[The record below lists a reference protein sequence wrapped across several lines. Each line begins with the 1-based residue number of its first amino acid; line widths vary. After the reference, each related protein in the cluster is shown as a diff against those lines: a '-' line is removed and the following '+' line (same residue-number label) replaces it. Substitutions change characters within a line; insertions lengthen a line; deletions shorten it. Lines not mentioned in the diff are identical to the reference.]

1 MTAPEPSS
9 GPVEL
14 SVVVPVYGSEDTLK
28 PLYER
33 IAQTLQNRG
42 TSYEVVFVD
51 DDSRDGSWS
60 VLQALKARHPGSIVL
75 VRLTRNFG
83 QHNALMCGFHHAQGR
98 LILTMDDDL
107 QNPPEEIPKLLDALE
122 RGDHDVIYGT
132 PRRSRQN
139 GLRRGGSA
147 LVRWFYRKVFRSA
160 VDISSFRLIS
170 AEIMPG
176 ILRYDLNFTFLDG
189 LLAWHTQRIG
199 SVAVDHMPRAQGSSR
214 YSVAKLVTL
223 ALNLFTNFSLGPL
236 QAISIMGM
244 ISACLG
250 IAGGLYFLVMRLAGG
265 IAVPGY
271 ASIIV
276 ASLILGGLQ
285 LLSLGVI
292 GEYIGRI
299 HMNLNRKPQFAVR
312 SVEGREAGAES
323 GPPEAPS
330 GPTA

>member
-1 MTAPEPSS
+1 MTAHEKPSPD
-9 GPVEL
+9 PVEL
-14 SVVVPVYGSEDTLK
+14 SVVIPVYGSEATLE

-33 IAQTLQNRG
+33 IAQALEARG
-42 TSYEVVFVD
+42 TSFEVVFVD
-51 DDSRDGSWS
+51 DDSPDGSWS
-60 VLQALKARHPGSIVL
+60 VLEALKARHPSSVVL

-83 QHNALMCGFHHAQGR
+83 QHNALMCGFHHAQGQ

-107 QNPPEEIPKLLDALE
+107 QNPPEEIPKLLDAMA
-122 RGDHDVIYGT
+122 RGDHDVVYGT
-132 PRRSRQN
+132 PRQSRRN

-189 LLAWHTQRIG
+189 LLAWHTQRIS
-199 SVAVDHMPRAQGSSR
+199 SVGVDHMPRAQGSSR

-244 ISACLG
+244 VSAFLG

-312 SVEGREAGAES
+312 SVEGREARGERR
-323 GPPEAPS
+323 GHL
-330 GPTA
+330 TQT